1 MTTRNAFV
9 WVAFMALWTGGICRV
24 VASQQGI
31 GASSGLPRGRRCCE
45 DDQVL
50 CDDASSGT
58 TAAFSPP
65 VHYANLS
72 QASQEFAW
80 SYQPLRC
87 PKGFRETPYDL
98 DGKQNLLILSEDGVA
113 LQWLELVSKETEE
126 YCVTHTPHG
135 GYRAVTCRPDADQ
148 ICNDRTCIQKCC
160 GVGEVMSLFRRCVKR
175 QDRGFSPEFRS
186 LRGDPVE
193 TPKNL
198 QVIAKVP
205 HCESIIMFNPQKEP
219 RDRYLIL
226 PDSRLYHPEN
236 DQYYSIDSYC
246 IEELIEWSV
255 PMALVCNEVRDMTKI
270 YLQSASVAVSCV
282 FLAVTIL
289 CHVVVPK
296 LRDTQGLCLL
306 CHMVS
311 LFVADAA
318 LFVSYVY
325 TYKDPGLACVINGM
339 IIQMSFLATFFWL
352 NVMCFDIWRVIRA
365 TVHLVPLTGIL
376 SNDSKKFKAY
386 SVYAWG
392 GPFVV
397 TSVSALLFF
406 LPERY
411 VAAGVVRPD
420 FGVNT
425 CFLDGD
431 LEYLVHFYG
440 LVGALFLVNLLL
452 LGHTIYML
460 FRAGAAF
467 NCCSKTESP
476 RAFNR
481 SHLDAYWQRFSLFTL
496 MAVCWVTEVLSWKI
510 PPAGMWIVTD
520 LLNSLQGLVVFLIFL
535 SSKKKRHLV
544 VEFCQ
549 KTGFLARLFKCDSK
563 ALSPT

>member
-1 MTTRNAFV
+1 MMTRNAFV
-9 WVAFMALWTGGICRV
+9 WIASVALWTGVTCRV
-24 VASQQGI
+24 VAPQQGI
-31 GASSGLPRGRRCCE
+31 TASSGLPRGRRCCGG
-45 DDQVL
+45 DHTP
-50 CDDASSGT
+50 CRAASSGT
-58 TAAFSPP
+58 AAAFSPP
-65 VHYANLS
+65 LHYGNLS
-72 QASQEFAW
+72 QASQEIAW

-98 DGKQNLLILSEDGVA
+98 DGNQNWLIVSEDGVA
-113 LQWLELVSKETEE
+113 LRWLELVSKETEE
-126 YCVTHTPHG
+126 YCVTRTPHG
-135 GYRAVTCRPDADQ
+135 GYRAATCRPDINQ

-160 GVGEVMSLFRRCVKR
+160 GEGEVMSLFRRCVKR
-175 QDRGFSPEFRS
+175 QGRGFSPEFRS

-193 TPKNL
+193 IPKDL

-205 HCESIIMFNPQKEP
+205 HCDSIIMLNPQKQP
-219 RDRYLIL
+219 SDRYLIL
-226 PDSRLYHPEN
+226 PNSRLYHPAN
-236 DQYYSIDSYC
+236 DQYYSIGSYC
-246 IEELIEWSV
+246 IDELIEWSV

-270 YLQSASVAVSCV
+270 YLQTASVAVSCV

-296 LRDTQGLCLL
+296 LRDTQGLCFL

-318 LFVSYVY
+318 LFISYVH
-325 TYKDPGLACVINGM
+325 TYKNPGLACVINGM

-365 TVHLVPLTGIL
+365 TVNLVPLTGIL

-386 SVYAWG
+386 SAYAWG
-392 GPFVV
+392 VPFVV

-406 LPERY
+406 LPERF
-411 VAAGVVRPD
+411 VAAGVIRPD
-420 FGVNT
+420 FGVNI
-425 CFLDGD
+425 CFLHGD
-431 LEYLVHFYG
+431 LEILVHFYG
-440 LVGALFLVNLLL
+440 LVGALFFVNLLL

-467 NCCSKTESP
+467 DCCSKTESP

-481 SHLDAYWQRFSLFTL
+481 VHLDAYWQRFSLFTL

-510 PPAGMWIVTD
+510 PPAGLWIVTD
-520 LLNSLQGLVVFLIFL
+520 LLNSLQGLAVFLIFL
-535 SSKKKRHLV
+535 LSKKKRHLV

-549 KTGFLARLFKCDSK
+549 NTELLARLFRRDSK
-563 ALSPT
+563 TLSPT